1 MKKRCIAIVFSCLS
15 LSITH
20 KATAQ
25 SEEAQQLLLNV
36 EKLAQLKEILKNL
49 YKSYEVISIG
59 YNTIKDLSQGN
70 FNLHKNFLDNLM
82 QVSPVV
88 KNYKKVADIIAC
100 QLKIV
105 SEYKQA
111 YNRFKSDK
119 NFSSKEMEYMGKVY
133 SNLFNQSL
141 KNVDALVT
149 IVTAGTLR
157 MSDNERLEAVDNLY
171 DDMQD
176 KLSFLRHF
184 NNNTT
189 VLAVQRAK
197 EKNDI
202 NTIQS
207 IYGINK

>member
-1 MKKRCIAIVFSCLS
+1 M
-15 LSITH
+15 
-20 KATAQ
+20 
-25 SEEAQQLLLNV
+25 
-36 EKLAQLKEILKNL
+36 
-49 YKSYEVISIG
+49 
-59 YNTIKDLSQGN
+59 
-70 FNLHKNFLDNLM
+70 
-82 QVSPVV
+82 
-88 KNYKKVADIIAC
+88 
-100 QLKIV
+100 
-105 SEYKQA
+105 
-111 YNRFKSDK
+111 
-119 NFSSKEMEYMGKVY
+119 
-133 SNLFNQSL
+133 

-197 EKNDI
+197 EKNDV

>member
-1 MKKRCIAIVFSCLS
+1 M
-15 LSITH
+15 H
-20 KATAQ
+20 
-25 SEEAQQLLLNV
+25 
-36 EKLAQLKEILKNL
+36 
-49 YKSYEVISIG
+49 
-59 YNTIKDLSQGN
+59 
-70 FNLHKNFLDNLM
+70 
-82 QVSPVV
+82 VSPVV

-105 SEYKQA
+105 SEYKRA

-176 KLSFLRHF
+176 KFSFLRHF

-197 EKNDI
+197 EKNDV